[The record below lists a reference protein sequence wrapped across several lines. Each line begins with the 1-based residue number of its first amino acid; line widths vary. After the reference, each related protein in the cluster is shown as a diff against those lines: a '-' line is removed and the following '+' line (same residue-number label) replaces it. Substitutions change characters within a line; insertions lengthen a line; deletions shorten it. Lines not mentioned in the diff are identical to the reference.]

1 MPAEWAVHERTLIA
15 WPCRRELWGERLEE
29 ARRSGAE
36 WVTLFDDVT
45 PFGSHRLEM
54 HVRSGRGLHAS
65 CRRDVD
71 RPATYSLEVVQ
82 LDPRTGAWLLDETLA
97 IVALAHDA
105 GAIVIVNDRA
115 DIARL
120 SGADGV
126 HVGQSDLAPA
136 VVRPIVGTERVVGVS
151 THTVEQVDA
160 AVLEPVDYVAVGPV
174 FGTSTKQSAYEAV
187 GLDRVREAARKA
199 HARSLPVVAIGGITI
214 DRAADVIDAGAASV
228 AVISDLL
235 ASDDPEAR
243 VRAYLHALA

>member
-1 MPAEWAVHERTLIA
+1 MTDGIRDSGFGIRPPDPASRIPNPKSRIPPLYAILDADVAARGGWTLLDLA
-15 WPCRRELWGERLEE
+15 SACLNGG
-29 ARRSGAE
+29 ARF
-36 WVTLFDDVT
+36 LQ
-45 PFGSHRLEM
+45 
-54 HVRSGRGLHAS
+54 VRAKAAS
-65 CRRDVD
+65 
-71 RPATYSLEVVQ
+71 
-82 LDPRTGAWLLDETLA
+82 GAWLLDETLA

-151 THTVEQVDA
+151 THTVEQIDA

-174 FGTSTKQSAYEAV
+174 FGTSTKQSAYQAV